1 MPSSGGR
8 PDAAAGWLVE
18 TAAQVRAEFA
28 WPAAAEDHLDIA
40 GHQVRIRYADMAL
53 ADALGRAT
61 RHLKHADPVAGAP
74 VAGAPVAGTLT
85 IDCWTEP
92 PSTVHLPGAWPA
104 TGTMHV
110 DDGSTV
116 LTWDAPDGPLF
127 VYDRTR
133 GHAWARFAS
142 LAALSAW
149 ERATPFRRILHW
161 WAADH
166 GLQLVHAAAV
176 GHAAGGVLLVGRS
189 GSGKSTTALA
199 CLEAGIG
206 FAGDD
211 YCLLAP
217 GDPPRVYGLY
227 LSGKADDRA
236 ATLLPGLREA
246 FALSPLRIDGKS
258 VVFADQIRPDGVCPG
273 FPLRGIV
280 VPRVTEGSSSHLSP
294 LRPADALRALAPS
307 TLLQMPGNRA
317 GGLERLAAIVRHLP
331 AWELALGSDPA
342 TAAATIRALLD
353 GGAIA

>member
-1 MPSSGGR
+1 MPSPGGR
-8 PDAAAGWLVE
+8 PEAATGWLVE
-18 TAAQVRAEFA
+18 TAAQVRAESARDFA
-28 WPAAAEDHLDIA
+28 DEDHLDIA
-40 GHQVRIRYADMAL
+40 GHAVRIRYADPDL

-61 RHLKHADPVAGAP
+61 RHLKHADPSAGAP
-74 VAGAPVAGTLT
+74 VAGALT
-85 IDCWTEP
+85 IDCRTGP
-92 PSTVHLPGAWPA
+92 HSAFRVPTTWPA

-110 DDGSTV
+110 DDGSIV
-116 LTWDAPDGPLF
+116 LTWDAPHGPLF

-133 GHAWARFAS
+133 GHAWARFTS
-142 LAALSAW
+142 LAELSIW
-149 ERATPFRRILHW
+149 EQATPLRRILHW

-176 GHAAGGVLLVGRS
+176 GHASGGLLLVGRS

-199 CLEAGIG
+199 CLDAGLG

-246 FALSPLRIDGKS
+246 FAQSPLRIDGKS
-258 VVFADQIRPDGVCPG
+258 VVFADQIRPDAICTG

-280 VPRVTEGSSSHLSP
+280 VPRLTGESRSHLSP
-294 LRPADALRALAPS
+294 LRPADALRSLAPS

-317 GGLERLAAIVRHLP
+317 DGLERLAAIVRHLP

-342 TAAATIRALLD
+342 AAAATIRAHLD
-353 GGAIA
+353 REPIA